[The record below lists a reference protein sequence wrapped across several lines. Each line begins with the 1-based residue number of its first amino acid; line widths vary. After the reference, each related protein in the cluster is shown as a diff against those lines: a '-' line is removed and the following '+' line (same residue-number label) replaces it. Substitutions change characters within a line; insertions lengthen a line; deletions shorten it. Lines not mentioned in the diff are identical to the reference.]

1 MSLRSPIPGFVLEN
15 NFVRQYYA
23 KGLHTTHQFCD
34 FQSPNFVLG
43 SPVQAKL
50 SEKCNICVLSLR
62 TQRYSKE
69 NLLGDNFCGKILSA
83 CVKNAKSNLEASLI
97 RIKTNNSMKK
107 SFHLQDEYDS
117 IELPYDC
124 ESLIHLSA
132 DSNRKKSL
140 IQFLQLGFSKL
151 CMRFLFIAVCIP

>member
-107 SFHLQDEYDS
+107 SFHLQDEN
-117 IELPYDC
+117 
-124 ESLIHLSA
+124 SLVSGTGRSLS
-132 DSNRKKSL
+132 SNSYNL
-140 IQFLQLGFSKL
+140 DFPSY
-151 CMRFLFIAVCIP
+151 A